1 MKVILIKDVKDLGRL
16 GALVDVSEGYARN
29 FLFPRGL
36 AAEATPAA
44 MKQLEERRKAE
55 QKREARLLEQAQ
67 VLGRELAD
75 LKIVLHAKSGEGGK
89 LYGTVT
95 TKEIAHAIS
104 QQTPHQLDKRKL
116 ELKEPIR
123 ALGTYQV
130 DARLHAHVHAT
141 VTVQVVEA

>member
-67 VLGRELAD
+67 VLGRELAN
-75 LKIVLHAKSGEGGK
+75 LKIILQAKSGEGGK

-130 DARLHAHVHAT
+130 DARLHAQVHAS